1 MNNNIL
7 NIAVGE
13 MGISPTEAEKLT
25 EEELAIAYKG
35 FINNKINNANLLLLV
50 LKKDKQNNY
59 TPISSSSSVNSI
71 TPEERNEILKMLG
84 AYQNGNQNNQINGE
98 KDNSSPFKN

>member
-59 TPISSSSSVNSI
+59 TPISSPSSVNSI
-71 TPEERNEILKMLG
+71 TPEERNEILKMLV
-84 AYQNGNQNNQINGE
+84 
-98 KDNSSPFKN
+98 